1 VSDRSERAFTTKRP
15 ACENIRHVIDACE
28 IRLARAADANRIAQ
42 MSRDFIEYGL
52 GWGWQAARVARK
64 IADRATNVIVAESGA
79 DIVGFALMQY
89 LDSEAHLL
97 LFGVEPV
104 YRLRG
109 IGSSLLAW
117 LETTATTAGIE
128 LIFLEARAT
137 NKAARAFY
145 QARGY
150 RELAI
155 MHRYYSGREDAI
167 RIGKDLTVVAPAS
180 PAGRHDDGR

>member
-1 VSDRSERAFTTKRP
+1 M
-15 ACENIRHVIDACE
+15 IDACE
-28 IRLARAADANRIAQ
+28 IRLALPSDAERIAQ

-52 GWGWQAARVARK
+52 GWGWHAARVARK
-64 IADRATNVIVAESGA
+64 IADPATNVIVAENGT
-79 DIVGFALMQY
+79 DVVGFAVMQY

-109 IGSSLLAW
+109 IGSRLLAW
-117 LETTATTAGIE
+117 LEATATTAGIE
-128 LIFLEARAT
+128 MIFLEARAAS
-137 NKAARAFY
+137 KVARAFY

-150 RELAI
+150 RELTL

-167 RIGKDLTVVAPAS
+167 RIGKDLSTTMPAPARPS
-180 PAGRHDDGR
+180 DHGN